1 MRTTLER
8 LFAGVALVVAAL
20 GVAGGR
26 AGAQPAVRGRA
37 ALVTRPSWALGDSA
51 DADAIV
57 RVVIENGPQ
66 VTLMALGRDT
76 MLLLPVRQLFALLEV
91 ALTDDVADKRLIG
104 LVDPDRPPVGFDT
117 ERGLLLGGRAPVAY
131 RKEAVTWQ
139 QGELYAS
146 ATLLAEALRVK
157 VDIEQ
162 STLTV
167 TFLSVRDLPVVRRLE
182 RQRQR
187 AAQLRSGATLPT
199 GIPLVDH
206 PVRFD
211 GLQMDWSFLSP
222 LDNPASI
229 SSARITLG
237 AQLMGGGLE
246 LQQQQ
251 LGTESFVRGQT
262 TWSWTRAWQDQTWVR
277 QVGVGT
283 VVVPGRRTR
292 QLDGALITNVPYFRP
307 ADYATSYLAGVL
319 PAGWEVDV
327 QRYGLPLANIRPDA
341 GGAWRYEVPVSY
353 GPNELEL
360 VAYGPGG
367 ASRRWRANVVVPFE
381 RLQQGRF
388 EYVAGAGACRFDLCE
403 RAANVDLRY
412 GLTDQLTLQGG
423 TSEYSLIGGTAIS
436 NPFLLAA
443 YAIRPNF
450 NVLAEV
456 VGGGYARAEVDYQPT
471 TDFRVTVSGA
481 QFDTTISSLLV
492 NRLRSRARADAR
504 VFWRPTEENRGLWF
518 ALQLSHEERG
528 VVTTESQQ
536 LSASYLRGPVR
547 VQGGLLFDRTQLA
560 GAASAFARTRTELTV
575 ESSLLSPWKFTRGL
589 YGRATTLV
597 DADGSVAQLSTS
609 VFNAVSRRFRFET
622 GMQWVRGLNTPVVTL
637 QMQANLPTFQAV
649 STMQQAGGSVV
660 GGQTFSGTAG
670 YDLAARTLSVGNDLA
685 NGRGVGYGS
694 VQIDAFLD
702 VNGNGVRD
710 ADEPPVPNL
719 KVTVGSQAATTAADG
734 KAIVRTLNAYVPSY
748 VEVDTAGLPNP
759 MWIVEHPFAAL
770 VVRPNSATHLAVP
783 VRPAGGIIGRLEF
796 SDGSQGPTGAEIEL
810 VNVETREARR
820 AVTYSDGS
828 FEAFKLRPGR
838 WDVRPSNATLRRTR
852 SRADLAVVDVTPNG
866 AEGFLET
873 VTLQLLPVLL
883 EAPSM
888 APVLLRLAPAAA
900 FRSDTARRLDLPV
913 PARPRRSA
921 LELRELV
928 AARARLAVAARIEAR
943 ATALRARSAAPAAA
957 KPLVP
962 RAAAPNTLRL
972 APAPAA
978 PRAPARVLPRTPF
991 SPDAR
996 PGAARPRAVRPA
1008 PGSAAPL
1015 RAAPLRAAPAG
1026 PDARPRTAR
1035 PSPRVDVPTAPR
1047 ATAPSAPRPSAPRST
1062 TPTTPRAVTPRA
1074 VTPRAVAPR
1083 PLTRAAPAAPFL
1095 PDARPNT
1102 PHANTPRDVRPSAAT
1117 PRPTAPATARP
1128 PVTSPRPKAP
1138 GAARPSPKPPTRGNA
1153 TVRPE
1158 E

>member
-1 MRTTLER
+1 MRAALTR
-8 LFAGVALVVAAL
+8 LFAAATLVVAAL
-20 GVAGGR
+20 GVGGTR
-26 AGAQPAVRGRA
+26 ADAQPAVRGRA
-37 ALVTRPSWALGDSA
+37 ALATRPTWALGDSA

-57 RVVIENGPQ
+57 RVVVENGPQ

-117 ERGLLLGGRAPVAY
+117 ERGLLLGGRTPVAY
-131 RKEAVTWQ
+131 PKEAVTWQ

-187 AAQLRSGATLPT
+187 AAQLRSGAVMPA

-206 PVRFD
+206 PARFD

-222 LDNPASI
+222 LDNPASL

-283 VVVPGRRTR
+283 VVVPGRRSR

-307 ADYATSYLAGVL
+307 ADYATSYLSGVV
-319 PAGWEVDV
+319 PTGWEVDV

-423 TSEYSLIGGTAIS
+423 TSEYSLIGGRSVS

-443 YAIRPNF
+443 YAVRPNF

-481 QFDTTISSLLV
+481 QFDTTFSSLLV
-492 NRLRSRARADAR
+492 NRLRSRSRADAR

-560 GAASAFARTRTELTV
+560 GAASAFARMRTELTV

-597 DADGSVAQLSTS
+597 DADGSVAQLSAS

-649 STMQQAGGSVV
+649 STMQQSGGGVV

-670 YDLAARTLSVGNDLA
+670 YDIAARTLSVGNDLA
-685 NGRGVGYGS
+685 NGRGVGYGA

-734 KAIVRTLNAYVPSY
+734 IAIVRTLNAYVPSY

-759 MWIVEHPFAAL
+759 MWIVERPFVAL

-810 VNVETREARR
+810 VNVESREARR

-838 WDVRPSNATLRRTR
+838 WEVRPSNATLRRTQ

-883 EAPSM
+883 APPATVPAM
-888 APVLLRLAPAAA
+888 LRLAPAPAL
-900 FRSDTARRLDLPV
+900 RPDTARRLDLPV

-921 LELRELV
+921 LELREFAAARVRLAA
-928 AARARLAVAARIEAR
+928 AARAEER
-943 ATALRARSAAPAAA
+943 ATALRARSAAPVAA
-957 KPLVP
+957 KPFAP
-962 RAAAPNTLRL
+962 RTAAPNTLRL

-978 PRAPARVLPRTPF
+978 PRAPARVIPRAPF

-996 PGAARPRAVRPA
+996 PSAPRPRAVRPV
-1008 PGSAAPL
+1008 PGGAAPL
-1015 RAAPLRAAPAG
+1015 RATPSG
-1026 PDARPRTAR
+1026 PDARPRTVR
-1035 PSPRVDVPTAPR
+1035 PTPRVGVPASPR
-1047 ATAPSAPRPSAPRST
+1047 ATAPSAPSPAALRSATPPAPRAT
-1062 TPTTPRAVTPRA
+1062 
-1074 VTPRAVAPR
+1074 TPRAVAPR
-1083 PLTRAAPAAPFL
+1083 PFTRAAPSAPFS

-1102 PHANTPRDVRPSAAT
+1102 PRPRARAAAPARPSAAT
-1117 PRPTAPATARP
+1117 
-1128 PVTSPRPKAP
+1128 PRPKAP
-1138 GAARPSPKPPTRGNA
+1138 GAARPSPKPPTRGN
-1153 TVRPE
+1153 TSVRPE
-1158 E
+1158 